1 MGIFMLKWLV
11 IFMVFIFNN
20 NFSYAIDKK
29 VEAELI
35 PHCGMTKG
43 GVATATPDGKIYYC
57 PQRIANIDW
66 NFPGAV
72 DFFILHEYGHIV
84 LQSGNEL
91 EVDCWTAYEYSLMKD
106 EKSKK
111 SIKEALK
118 FIRGFKLPD
127 PKYGGTGED
136 RALLIENCMKH
147 GADFYKKINF

>member
-1 MGIFMLKWLV
+1 ML
-11 IFMVFIFNN
+11 FIINN
-20 NFSYAIDKK
+20 NISYAIDKK
-29 VEAELI
+29 VKAELI

-91 EVDCWTAYEYSLMKD
+91 EVDCWTAYEFSLMKD
-106 EKSKK
+106 KKSKK

-118 FIRGFKLPD
+118 FIRGFIPNLGSIDISPVV
-127 PKYGGTGED
+127 
-136 RALLIENCMKH
+136 LILGLIFLRNFINEI
-147 GADFYKKINF
+147 FYKAAF

>member
-11 IFMVFIFNN
+11 IFMLFIINN

-29 VEAELI
+29 VKAELI

-91 EVDCWTAYEYSLMKD
+91 EVDCWTAYEFSLMKD
-106 EKSKK
+106 KKSKK

-147 GADFYKKINF
+147 GADFYKNN